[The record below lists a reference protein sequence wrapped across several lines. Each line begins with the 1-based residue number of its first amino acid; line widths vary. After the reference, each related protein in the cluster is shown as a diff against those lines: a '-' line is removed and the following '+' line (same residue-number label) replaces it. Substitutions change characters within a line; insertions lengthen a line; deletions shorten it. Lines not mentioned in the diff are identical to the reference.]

1 MGTEW
6 HTLAAVDADKG
17 LGSGVKVNGVNRAGR
32 GTFSALYA
40 EFPFDKHPSAFA
52 LKKGACRARQ
62 SAGSR
67 ITGQAGLCLKAG

>member
-17 LGSGVKVNGVNRAGR
+17 LGSGVKIDGVNRAGC

-40 EFPFDKHPSAFA
+40 ELPFDKHPPAFA
-52 LKKGACRARQ
+52 LDKGT
-62 SAGSR
+62 SW
-67 ITGQAGLCLKAG
+67 TG